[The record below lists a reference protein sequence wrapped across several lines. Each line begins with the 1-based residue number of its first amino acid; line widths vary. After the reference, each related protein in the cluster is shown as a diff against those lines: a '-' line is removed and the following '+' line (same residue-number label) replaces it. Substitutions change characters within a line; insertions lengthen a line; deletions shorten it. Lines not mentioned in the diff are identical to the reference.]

1 MSNKQL
7 MLKTRSADETR
18 GLGEIIG
25 RLLRGG
31 ASIITLTG
39 DLGAG
44 KTTFVQGLG
53 SGLGVKDAITS
64 PTFVL
69 INRYRC
75 ADGRQLQH
83 ADCYR
88 LANAPL
94 EMWDVG
100 LADLFWG
107 DDVVVVEW
115 ADRIP
120 GLLPPE
126 YLEIVIDHGDGDS
139 RQFVLTAHGTRYV
152 NLLHELNGLL
162 QEQA

>member
-1 MSNKQL
+1 MSETQL
-7 MLKTRSADETR
+7 LIKTRSAEQTR

-25 RLLRGG
+25 RLLGEG
-31 ASIITLTG
+31 AIITLTG

-53 SGLGVKDAITS
+53 AGLGVKGAITS
-64 PTFVL
+64 PTFIL

-88 LANAPL
+88 LTNAPL

-100 LADLFWG
+100 LGDLFWS

-126 YLEIVIDHGDGDS
+126 YLDIAIDHGDGDD
-139 RQFVLTAHGTRYV
+139 RQFTLTARGVCYA
-152 NLLHELNGLL
+152 NLLHELRRLVL
-162 QEQA
+162 EQA

>member
-1 MSNKQL
+1 M
-7 MLKTRSADETR
+7 
-18 GLGEIIG
+18 
-25 RLLRGG
+25 
-31 ASIITLTG
+31 
-39 DLGAG
+39 
-44 KTTFVQGLG
+44 
-53 SGLGVKDAITS
+53 
-64 PTFVL
+64 L

-100 LADLFWG
+100 LADLFWS

-126 YLEIVIDHGDGDS
+126 YLDIAIDHGDGDEPAAS
-139 RQFVLTAHGTRYV
+139 P
-152 NLLHELNGLL
+152 
-162 QEQA
+162 

>member
-1 MSNKQL
+1 MSNAQL
-7 MLKTRSADETR
+7 LIQTRSAEETR
-18 GLGEIIG
+18 SLGEIIG
-25 RLLRGG
+25 RLLREG
-31 ASIITLTG
+31 AIITLTG

-53 SGLGVKDAITS
+53 VGLGVKEAITS
-64 PTFVL
+64 PTFIL

-94 EMWDVG
+94 EMWDIG
-100 LADLFWG
+100 LGDLFWS

-126 YLEIVIDHGDGDS
+126 YLDIAIGHGDGDE
-139 RQFVLTAHGTRYV
+139 RQFTLTARGRRYAD
-152 NLLHELNGLL
+152 LL
-162 QEQA
+162 QELRSRVLVQD